1 MYTSGFKNMRSDK
14 RHRHAFE
21 VYAHL
26 PKQGIS
32 PAKLR
37 IYFKTTKESTK
48 YFHFPTCAWSQEA
61 TERN

>member
-26 PKQGIS
+26 PKQGIIGC
-32 PAKLR
+32 KVTNLFQNDKR
-37 IYFKTTKESTK
+37 KHKI
-48 YFHFPTCAWSQEA
+48 FPYPYLCMEP
-61 TERN
+61 RGH